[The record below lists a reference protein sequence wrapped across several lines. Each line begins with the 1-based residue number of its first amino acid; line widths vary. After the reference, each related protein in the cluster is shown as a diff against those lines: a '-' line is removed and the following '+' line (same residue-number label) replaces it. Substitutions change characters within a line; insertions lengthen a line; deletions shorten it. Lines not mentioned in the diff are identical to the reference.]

1 MKLLYVWIERFR
13 NIQRQGFVIDNEYDI
28 SVTASEDDVC
38 KCYSDNGKTVY
49 GTDHYGTRKVFYCK
63 FSFTKNANYH
73 GHDKDSAIQS
83 IAALVGENASGKSS
97 ILECIYRCVDQSS
110 IANKECRYFFMAFL
124 DTVRRAIVVRSR
136 DVWLI
141 GAEDKRIDL
150 RNSAGYEE
158 YVFPLSTIEKV
169 GVAHTP
175 EMPWLI
181 SIYQNHREKTP

>member
-110 IANKECRYFFMAFL
+110 IANKECRYFFIAFL
-124 DTVRRAIVVRSR
+124 DTVRRAI
-136 DVWLI
+136 LT
-141 GAEDKRIDL
+141 A
-150 RNSAGYEE
+150 
-158 YVFPLSTIEKV
+158 T
-169 GVAHTP
+169 VA
-175 EMPWLI
+175 
-181 SIYQNHREKTP
+181 R